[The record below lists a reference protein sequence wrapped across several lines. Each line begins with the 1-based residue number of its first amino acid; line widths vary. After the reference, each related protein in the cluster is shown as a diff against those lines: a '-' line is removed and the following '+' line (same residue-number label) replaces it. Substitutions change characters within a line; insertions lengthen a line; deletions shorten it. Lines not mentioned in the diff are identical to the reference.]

1 MKLFILDSISLLL
14 SVQAFASVKSSSSST
29 VKTVITYSQH
39 GGGDVVFKI
48 SNSEISCADG
58 YWLKKPDPG
67 FEANLSVL
75 LSAYHSKSP
84 VIARGHDDHIW
95 TGSTGKYCLLY
106 SIELI

>member
-1 MKLFILDSISLLL
+1 MKLFILASITLLL

-58 YWLKKPDPG
+58 YWLKKIDPD

-75 LSAYHSKSP
+75 LSAYHSKST
-84 VIARGHDDHIW
+84 VITGGHDVQIW
-95 TGSTGKYCLLY
+95 TGSTSKYCLLY